1 MRLVG
6 SLVVHAVIGVVLFA
20 IARQP
25 APPAPAAAVA
35 IEVVDLGLPPAPVK
49 AIDVTIAPDGSS
61 GGGGATPGAKERTIA
76 SRETARSTDRS
87 RTIVASREIARSN
100 DRARRT
106 DSQPAADAAT
116 NDAAEDPRGAI
127 TFDAPFEDPR
137 GAIDAPLDDSVGSLT
152 CGARSACS
160 GDGRGRGRGTG
171 SGIGFGDGGGVPSA
185 APPPPPPPAPKLSKA
200 RPARLIFP
208 SRQRDVDD
216 GELYV
221 MRVTVDADGFV
232 SGATLVRGFGGH
244 RDDVASAQIWRFRY
258 DPARD
263 DDGQPIRSI
272 LEQRFLV
279 Q

>member
-6 SLVVHAVIGVVLFA
+6 SLVVHAVIGAVLFTL
-20 IARQP
+20 ARH
-25 APPAPAAAVA
+25 PAPAAPGTTAA
-35 IEVVDLGLPPAPVK
+35 IEVVDLGLPPAAVTTV
-49 AIDVTIAPDGSS
+49 DVTTAPTGSS
-61 GGGGATPGAKERTIA
+61 GGGVAAARTNEPKRTMA
-76 SRETARSTDRS
+76 SREPARS
-87 RTIVASREIARSN
+87 TIVASRETARSN
-100 DRARRT
+100 DRARR
-106 DSQPAADAAT
+106 DDAT
-116 NDAAEDPRGAI
+116 TSDAFDDPRGAI
-127 TFDAPFEDPR
+127 TFD
-137 GAIDAPLDDSVGSLT
+137 GPLDDTRATSI
-152 CGARSACS
+152 CAARFDDACA
-160 GDGRGRGRGTG
+160 GDGDGKGGRGKGMG
-171 SGIGFGDGGGVPSA
+171 NGIGFGDGGGVTA
-185 APPPPPPPAPKLSKA
+185 GAPPPPPPPAPKLSKA
-200 RPARLIFP
+200 RPARLMFP

-263 DDGQPIRSI
+263 DDGQPVRSV